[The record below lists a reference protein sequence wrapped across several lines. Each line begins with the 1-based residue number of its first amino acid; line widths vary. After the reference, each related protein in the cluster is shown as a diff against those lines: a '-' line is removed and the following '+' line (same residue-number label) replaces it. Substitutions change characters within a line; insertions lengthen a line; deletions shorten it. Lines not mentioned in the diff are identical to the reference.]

1 MLSMMLDISKFNT
14 VYKRSVKDG
23 ATGRS
28 RTDNPLFTKQAHC
41 HCATVALAFKNFV
54 IGDALLEGFISR
66 LDGTPHNRLEM
77 LLG

>member
-1 MLSMMLDISKFNT
+1 MLDISKFNT
-14 VYKRSVKDG
+14 VYKCFVKDG

-41 HCATVALAFKNFV
+41 HCATVALAFKNFF
-54 IGDALLEGFISR
+54 IGDALLKGFKGC
-66 LDGTPHNRLEM
+66 LDGSPHNRLEM